1 MSKLLPIINRN
12 PNKKRSIVM
21 DILLRSIKTS
31 NKGEIKYEESIRRS
45 DSDKRDDH

>member
-12 PNKKRSIVM
+12 PTKKRSIVM
-21 DILLRSIKTS
+21 DILLRSIKTN
-31 NKGEIKYEESIRRS
+31 NKGEINYEESIRRS